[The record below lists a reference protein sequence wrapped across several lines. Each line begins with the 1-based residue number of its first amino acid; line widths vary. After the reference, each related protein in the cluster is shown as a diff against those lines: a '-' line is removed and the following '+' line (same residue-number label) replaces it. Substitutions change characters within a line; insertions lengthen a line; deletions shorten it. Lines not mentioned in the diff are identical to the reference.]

1 MNVAA
6 TGLGRFRRQPF
17 RLLAFLTVA
26 ALLAGPGSARAGKA
40 PPIAVAA
47 NLQVAMEE
55 IAAAF
60 EADTGEHLKLTFGS
74 SGNFARQIRQG
85 APFELFFSADEQYVR
100 DLAGDGFTRDEGAL
114 YGIGRIVLVVPKTG
128 SPLKA
133 DGSLGDLKA
142 AIAEGRVKRFAI
154 ASPEHAPYGLA
165 AKQALQHEELWE
177 PLQPHIVFGENVS
190 QTALFATSGNA
201 EGGIIAYSLALSPNV
216 MKIADHAL
224 IPAEW
229 HAPLNQRMVLL
240 KDAGPVAERFYTYVQ
255 SAPARAIFRNY
266 GYVLPGESS

>member
-1 MNVAA
+1 MSA
-6 TGLGRFRRQPF
+6 TAMGFGGVVRRAF
-17 RLLAFLTVA
+17 CLLPVWA
-26 ALLAGPGSARAGKA
+26 ALILAGPVHAADA

-74 SGNFARQIRQG
+74 SGNFFRQIRQG

-100 DLAGDGFTRDEGAL
+100 DLARDGITRDKGTL
-114 YGIGRIVLVVPKTG
+114 YGIGRIVLVVPRSG

-165 AKQALQHEELWE
+165 AKQALQHEGLWE
-177 PLQPHIVFGENVS
+177 PLQSHIVFGENVS

-216 MKIADHAL
+216 TKIADHAL

-240 KDAGPVAERFYTYVQ
+240 EDAGPVAERFYTYVQ
-255 SAPARAIFRNY
+255 TAPARAIFRKY

>member
-1 MNVAA
+1 MNV
-6 TGLGRFRRQPF
+6 TGTGIGRFCLLAF
-17 RLLAFLTVA
+17 RLLAFLAVGT
-26 ALLAGPGSARAGKA
+26 LLAGPGSAHAA
-40 PPIAVAA
+40 DVPPIAVAA

-55 IAAAF
+55 IAEAF

-85 APFELFFSADEQYVR
+85 APFELFFSADEQFVR
-100 DLAGDGFTRDEGAL
+100 DLADDGFTRDDGTL

-133 DGSLGDLKA
+133 DGSLGDLKTA
-142 AIAEGRVKRFAI
+142 VTEGRVSRFAI

-165 AKQALQHEELWE
+165 AKQALQHEGLWE
-177 PLQPHIVFGENVS
+177 PLQPHIVLGENVS

-229 HAPLNQRMVLL
+229 HAPLNQRMVVM
-240 KDAGPVAERFYTYVQ
+240 KDAGPVAERFHAYVQ
-255 SAPARAIFRNY
+255 TPPARAIFRKY
-266 GYVLPGESS
+266 GYVLPGESG

>member
-6 TGLGRFRRQPF
+6 TGLGRFRRRSF

-55 IAAAF
+55 IAEAF
-60 EADTGEHLKLTFGS
+60 EADTGETLKLTFGS

-100 DLAGDGFTRDEGAL
+100 DLAGDGFTGDEGAL

-133 DGSLGDLKA
+133 DGSLGDLKS
-142 AIAEGRVKRFAI
+142 AIAEGRVSRFAI

-165 AKQALQHEELWE
+165 AKQALQHGGLWE
-177 PLQPHIVFGENVS
+177 SLQPHIVLGENVS

-216 MKIADHAL
+216 MTIADHAL
-224 IPAEW
+224 IPADW

-240 KDAGPVAERFYTYVQ
+240 KDAGPVAERFYAYVQ
-255 SAPARAIFRNY
+255 TPPARAIFRKY
-266 GYVLPGESS
+266 GYVLPGESG